1 MESKVKYGTK
11 EYNEAYINNQIANSY
26 NKETD
31 TYNRSLPEVVI
42 TPRNNLNLGAVV
54 RNGTSNIANSIYKA
68 ADSLIDFTPLAPA
81 KTIAKIATIDYSNKS
96 KAGKEVLKSAVD
108 LLPYFNYKM
117 ITTPIKETD
126 KIYKTI
132 SSNKGIHK
140 ISLATPKKG
149 EIASIEL
156 TPSEYDDFGKKW
168 LHPEYIKVKNSE
180 QGKGLSNV
188 LYDLGIKFAQ
198 RRGYNGVL
206 SGEALLQPAKTIKTQ
221 KRFNGPEMKNPAEDY
236 TIKGLESP
244 KDSKMSKLIIDKY
257 NKNNEVSKSLGQ
269 EIYNTIMQIKPA
281 L

>member
-42 TPRNNLNLGAVV
+42 TSRNNLNLGAVV

-81 KTIAKIATIDYSNKS
+81 KTIATIDYSNKG

-132 SSNKGIHK
+132 SNNRGIHK

-149 EIASIEL
+149 EMAS
-156 TPSEYDDFGKKW
+156 SRVYKSK
-168 LHPEYIKVKNSE
+168 E
-180 QGKGLSNV
+180 Q
-188 LYDLGIKFAQ
+188 
-198 RRGYNGVL
+198 
-206 SGEALLQPAKTIKTQ
+206 
-221 KRFNGPEMKNPAEDY
+221 
-236 TIKGLESP
+236 
-244 KDSKMSKLIIDKY
+244 
-257 NKNNEVSKSLGQ
+257 
-269 EIYNTIMQIKPA
+269 
-281 L
+281 